1 MQAFL
6 TLAALAL
13 LINAGVAV
21 WAMLHAKSAAAHVL
35 PLLLLGTNASAIVLL
50 LAEVMNEPAARDI
63 AFVFAVLAALTSLA
77 FSHRLWWRLP
87 KREER

>member
-6 TLAALAL
+6 TTAALIL
-13 LINAGVAV
+13 LLNAGVAV
-21 WAMLHAKSAAAHVL
+21 WRMLRARSAAEHVL
-35 PLLLLGTNASAIVLL
+35 PLLLLGTNASAILLL
-50 LAEVMNEPAARDI
+50 LAEVMDEPAARDV

-87 KREER
+87 GQEDR